1 MLINN
6 DKEEFIHVNLIL
18 TFCKHCGDDFAG
30 LVSRKM
36 LRLADKFSY
45 KIPQSEL
52 LPPEKLKNVRQL
64 LKDYYLVW
72 KTQLSFTKSS
82 ICT

>member
-6 DKEEFIHVNLIL
+6 DKEEFNHVNLIL

-64 LKDYYLVW
+64 LKDYYLVRN
-72 KTQLSFTKSS
+72 KQLSLKSS